1 MSDAPI
7 YHDINVCLQ
16 ALNIP
21 QTQRVEILADIRAR
35 ADPKVVTLPPD
46 AMNAALAR
54 TIQRTRLLGN
64 RLIGGR
70 VMNDPRFEM
79 LLELFIAH
87 HEGRPRT
94 VGDLCVSADAPQT
107 TSLRHIERLE
117 QDGFLQ
123 RHPDTRDRRRSLVE
137 PTTRAIDGMSAYLN
151 ELRRKV

>member
-1 MSDAPI
+1 MSDVPI
-7 YHDINVCLQ
+7 YHDIDAHLQ
-16 ALNIP
+16 ALEIP
-21 QTQRVEILADIRAR
+21 AVKRAEILADIRAK
-35 ADPKVVTLPPD
+35 ADPRATKGCPAAINV
-46 AMNAALAR
+46 ALAR
-54 TIQRTRLLGN
+54 TIQRTRLMGN
-64 RLIGGR
+64 KLMGAR
-70 VMNDPRFEM
+70 VMSDPKFEM

-117 QDGFLQ
+117 QDGFLR

-137 PTTRAIDGMSAYLN
+137 PTDRAIDGMSAYLN

>member
-7 YHDINVCLQ
+7 YHDINACLQ

-21 QTQRVEILADIRAR
+21 QAQRAEILADIRAR
-35 ADPKVVTLPPD
+35 ADPKVETLSPN
-46 AMNAALAR
+46 ALNAALAR

-64 RLIGGR
+64 RLMGGR
-70 VMNDPRFEM
+70 VMSDPRFEM

-87 HEGRPRT
+87 HEGRHRT

-107 TSLRHIERLE
+107 TSLRHIDRLE
-117 QDGFLQ
+117 QEGFLR

-137 PTTRAIDGMSAYLN
+137 PTARAIDGMSAYLN
-151 ELRRKV
+151 ELRRRT

>member
-1 MSDAPI
+1 MSDVMI
-7 YHDINVCLQ
+7 YHDIDAGLQ
-16 ALNIP
+16 SLNIP
-21 QTQRVEILADIRAR
+21 AVQRSEILADIRAKADGR
-35 ADPKVVTLPPD
+35 ATDGSPVSINV
-46 AMNAALAR
+46 ALAR
-54 TIQRTRLLGN
+54 TIQRVRLIGN
-64 RLIGGR
+64 RLMGAR
-70 VMNDPRFEM
+70 VMSDPKFEM

-123 RHPDTRDRRRSLVE
+123 RHPDMRDRRRSLVE
-137 PTTRAIDGMSAYLN
+137 PTDQAIAGMSAYLN